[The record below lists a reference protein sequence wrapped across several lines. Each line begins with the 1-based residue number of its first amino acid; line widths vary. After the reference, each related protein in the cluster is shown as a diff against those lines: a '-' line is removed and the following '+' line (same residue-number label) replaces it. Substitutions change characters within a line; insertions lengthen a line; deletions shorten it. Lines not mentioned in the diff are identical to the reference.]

1 MGMTVQQ
8 AIDIIRAR
16 TNDVDAQVFTD
27 NELIHYVNM
36 GISTVAN
43 QMIAAM
49 NPYTVKSVSIQNA
62 DGVDIPDDFHSMM
75 PGELCYIMNGKVFLE
90 DALTPPRTIRYF
102 SGPATIDDV
111 SDDIPLPSP
120 YTAAVVN
127 VAVELAAMRIGK
139 DVNQERQGHM
149 VMTNVRT
156 AFQTP
161 LGFMGMAAP
170 QSGGGSSA
178 DKGQP

>member
-1 MGMTVQQ
+1 MTVQQ

-149 VMTNVRT
+149 VMSNVRT

>member
-1 MGMTVQQ
+1 MTVQQ

>member
-1 MGMTVQQ
+1 MTVQQ

-49 NPYTVKSVSIQNA
+49 NPYTVKSVSITTI

-90 DALTPPRTIRYF
+90 DALTPPRSVRYF
-102 SGPATIDDV
+102 SAPATIDDV
-111 SDDIPLPSP
+111 EDTIPLPSP
-120 YTAAVVN
+120 YVAAVVN
-127 VAVELAAMRIGK
+127 VAVEMAAMRIGK

-149 VMTNVRT
+149 LMSNMR
-156 AFQTP
+156 ASFQTP
-161 LGFMGMAAP
+161 LGFMGMPP
-170 QSGGGSSA
+170 QSGGGPSA
-178 DKGQP
+178 DKGQS

>member
-1 MGMTVQQ
+1 MTVQQ

-90 DALTPPRTIRYF
+90 DALTPPRAIRYF
-102 SGPATIDDV
+102 SAPATIDDV
-111 SDDIPLPSP
+111 SDAIPLPSP

-170 QSGGGSSA
+170 QSGGGSRA
-178 DKGQP
+178 DKGQS

>member
-1 MGMTVQQ
+1 MTVQQ

-16 TNDVDAQVFTD
+16 TNDIDAQIFTD

-36 GISTVAN
+36 GISAVAN

-49 NPYTVKSVSIQNA
+49 NPFTVKSVSITTTS
-62 DGVDIPDDFHSMM
+62 GVDIPDDFHSMM

-90 DALTPPRTIRYF
+90 DALTPPRTVRYF
-102 SGPATIDDV
+102 SAPATIDDV
-111 SDDIPLPSP
+111 SDTIPLPSP

-139 DVNQERQGHM
+139 DVSQERQGHM
-149 VMTNVRT
+149 AMSNVRT

-161 LGFMGMAAP
+161 LGFMGVAP
-170 QSGGGSSA
+170 QSGGGPSA
-178 DKGQP
+178 DKGQS

>member
-1 MGMTVQQ
+1 MTVQQ

-16 TNDVDAQVFTD
+16 TNDMEALVFTN
-27 NELIHYVNM
+27 NELIHYINM
-36 GISTVAN
+36 GVSTVAN
-43 QMIAAM
+43 QMISAM
-49 NPYTVKSVSIQNA
+49 NPFTVKSVKITTT

-75 PGELCYIMNGKVFLE
+75 PGELCYIQNGKVFLE
-90 DALTPPRTIRYF
+90 DALTPPRDVRYF
-102 SGPATIDDV
+102 SAPSNIDDV
-111 SDDIPLPSP
+111 DDTIPLPSP
-120 YTAAVVN
+120 YVAAVVN

-149 VMTNVRT
+149 LMSNVRT
-156 AFQTP
+156 AFQAP
-161 LGFMGMAAP
+161 LGIMGIAAP

>member
-1 MGMTVQQ
+1 MTVQQ

-16 TNDVDAQVFTD
+16 TNDVDAMVFTD

-36 GISTVAN
+36 GITTVAN

-49 NPYTVKSVSIQNA
+49 NPFTVKSVSIPTTA
-62 DGVDIPDDFHSMM
+62 GVDIPDDFHSMM
-75 PGELCYIMNGKVFLE
+75 PGELCYIMNGKVLLE
-90 DALTPPRTIRYF
+90 DALTPPRNIRYF
-102 SGPATIDDV
+102 SAPANIDDV
-111 SDDIPLPSP
+111 EDTIPLPSP
-120 YTAAVVN
+120 YVAAVVN

-149 VMTNVRT
+149 VMSNVRT

-161 LGFMGMAAP
+161 LGVMGMAP
-170 QSGGGSSA
+170 QSGGGSGA
-178 DKGQP
+178 DKGQS

>member
-1 MGMTVQQ
+1 MTVQQ

-16 TNDVDAQVFTD
+16 TNDLDAQIFTD

-36 GISTVAN
+36 GVSTVAN
-43 QMIAAM
+43 QMIAAL
-49 NPYTVKSVSIQNA
+49 NPYTVKSVNIASSV
-62 DGVDIPDDFHSMM
+62 GVDIPDDFHSMM

-90 DALTPPRTIRYF
+90 DALTPPRSIRYF
-102 SGPATIDDV
+102 SAPATIDDV
-111 SDDIPLPSP
+111 ADTIPLPSP

-149 VMTNVRT
+149 IMSNVRT

-161 LGFMGMAAP
+161 LGFMGMTAL

>member
-16 TNDVDAQVFTD
+16 TNDIDAQVFTD
-27 NELIHYVNM
+27 NELIHYINLGV
-36 GISTVAN
+36 STVAN

-49 NPYTVKSVSIQNA
+49 NPYTVKSVNIASSA
-62 DGVDIPDDFHSMM
+62 GVDIPDDFHSMM

-102 SGPATIDDV
+102 SAPATIDDV
-111 SDDIPLPSP
+111 TDDIPLPSP

-139 DVNQERQGHM
+139 DVIQERQGHM

-161 LGFMGMAAP
+161 LGFMGVAP

-178 DKGQP
+178 DKGQS

>member
-1 MGMTVQQ
+1 MTVQQ

-178 DKGQP
+178 DKGQS

>member
-1 MGMTVQQ
+1 MTVQQ

-16 TNDVDAQVFTD
+16 TNDVDAQIFTD

-49 NPYTVKSVSIQNA
+49 NPYTVKSVLIPTTA
-62 DGVDIPDDFHSMM
+62 GVAIPDDFHSMM
-75 PGELCYIMNGKVFLE
+75 PGELCYIVNGNVFLE
-90 DALTPPRTIRYF
+90 DALTPPRAVRYF
-102 SGPATIDDV
+102 SAPATIDDV
-111 SDDIPLPSP
+111 GDTIPLPSP

-149 VMTNVRT
+149 VMSNMRA

-161 LGFMGMAAP
+161 LGFMGIAP
-170 QSGGGSSA
+170 QSGGGPSA
-178 DKGQP
+178 DKGQS

>member
-1 MGMTVQQ
+1 MTVQQ

-16 TNDVDAQVFTD
+16 TNDIDAQIFTD
-27 NELIHYVNM
+27 NELIHYINLGV
-36 GISTVAN
+36 STVAN

-49 NPYTVKSVSIQNA
+49 NPYTVKSVNIASSA
-62 DGVDIPDDFHSMM
+62 GVDIPDDFHSMM

-102 SGPATIDDV
+102 SAPATIDDV
-111 SDDIPLPSP
+111 TDTIPLPSP

-139 DVNQERQGHM
+139 DVIQERQGHM

-178 DKGQP
+178 DKGQS